1 MKARALQKFRSAL
14 AANAK
19 QTALPSPMNS
29 SNGTMALPHGNQ
41 RDADRGQDPLVLV
54 TLDRARNPE
63 HDRLVDPVAA
73 DIQIELGVLELLDDQ
88 GLESAVHRCPRW
100 W

>member
-54 TLDRARNPE
+54 DKATP
-63 HDRLVDPVAA
+63 
-73 DIQIELGVLELLDDQ
+73 LL
-88 GLESAVHRCPRW
+88 
-100 W
+100 